1 MEEKYKM
8 RSGPQART
16 TLHTNLPPL
25 CARFLCAKWQAEQLP
40 LMFNGATAPAAL
52 TASQLCGSSEE
63 GQILVSILAIIVVD
77 PFSIQLGVFW
87 ARGTIQTPSNRH
99 ARSMVKGTK
108 EILHHVLAPLISC
121 IYLWAAHIFQLQGG
135 VYIYVFFSLILN
147 NLSRGLI
154 ALITKLGKNNF
165 WTDFLIPPPPQSRF
179 QPNLGL

>member
-1 MEEKYKM
+1 M

-52 TASQLCGSSEE
+52 TASQLCCSSEE

-135 VYIYVFFSLILN
+135 VYISEKKSFFLLILN
-147 NLSRGLI
+147 NLPRGLI
-154 ALITKLGKNNF
+154 ALLTKLGKNNF
-165 WTDFLIPPPPQSRF
+165 WTDFLIPPPCF
-179 QPNLGL
+179 QPNLAL